1 MAARSGT
8 PRAPRRNE
16 PKGVGTWKRARR
28 RHLGSPHS
36 TRNRLRLTKR
46 RRAYAAAGRSDLAPS
61 RTRPGA
67 NFRRLR
73 ARQSKGTSRLGGR
86 DSRQS
91 ETLGRTAQPSVIS
104 LREAP
109 HPSRRS
115 CESRGSPPAGRCP
128 RNLGEDALAT
138 PTQLVE
144 LALREVAPGATRNT
158 RSTVLP
164 ATIAIALRSGL
175 PPLLPDNQ
183 EAHEQVGG
191 RDPQLKALSLT

>member
-1 MAARSGT
+1 MAARSGK
-8 PRAPRRNE
+8 PREPRRNE
-16 PKGVGTWKRARR
+16 PRGVGTWKRARR

-46 RRAYAAAGRSDLAPS
+46 RRAYAAAGRSDLVPS

-73 ARQSKGTSRLGGR
+73 ARQSKGTSRLVGR

-91 ETLGRTAQPSVIS
+91 ETLGRTAQLSVIS

-109 HPSRRS
+109 IRP
-115 CESRGSPPAGRCP
+115 GDPANRVVL
-128 RNLGEDALAT
+128 RLRVDALGFLAKT
-138 PTQLVE
+138 VWPPQPAFVE

-158 RSTVLP
+158 RSTVWP

-183 EAHEQVGG
+183 EARQWAVGI
-191 RDPQLKALSLT
+191 RN

>member
-1 MAARSGT
+1 MAARSGK
-8 PRAPRRNE
+8 PREPRRNE
-16 PKGVGTWKRARR
+16 PRGVGTWKRARR

-46 RRAYAAAGRSDLAPS
+46 RRAYAAAGRSDPVPS
-61 RTRPGA
+61 RMRPGA

-73 ARQSKGTSRLGGR
+73 ARQSKGTSRLVGR

-109 HPSRRS
+109 IRP
-115 CESRGSPPAGRCP
+115 GDPANCVVLRL
-128 RNLGEDALAT
+128 RVDALGILREDGLVT
-138 PTQLVE
+138 PTRVRRARAE
-144 LALREVAPGATRNT
+144 RGRTRGHAKHPVDGVARDYRDRTSIWPSSFTTGQPGGGRA
-158 RSTVLP
+158 
-164 ATIAIALRSGL
+164 SGR
-175 PPLLPDNQ
+175 
-183 EAHEQVGG
+183 

>member
-1 MAARSGT
+1 MAARSGK
-8 PRAPRRNE
+8 PREPRRNE
-16 PKGVGTWKRARR
+16 PRGVGTWKRARR

-46 RRAYAAAGRSDLAPS
+46 RRAYAAAGRSDLVPS

-73 ARQSKGTSRLGGR
+73 ARQSKGTSRLVGR

-91 ETLGRTAQPSVIS
+91 ETLDRNGPAQRHQSS
-104 LREAP
+104 RST
-109 HPSRRS
+109 HPPRRS

-128 RNLGEDALAT
+128 RILGEHGLAT
-138 PTQLVE
+138 PTRVRRARAE
-144 LALREVAPGATRNT
+144 RGRTRGHAKHPVDGVARNYRDRTSIWPSSFTTGQPGGA
-158 RSTVLP
+158 P
-164 ATIAIALRSGL
+164 
-175 PPLLPDNQ
+175 
-183 EAHEQVGG
+183 VGG

>member
-1 MAARSGT
+1 MAARSGR
-8 PRAPRRNE
+8 PREPRRNE
-16 PKGVGTWKRARR
+16 PRGVGTWKRARR

-46 RRAYAAAGRSDLAPS
+46 RRAYAAAGRSDLVPS

-73 ARQSKGTSRLGGR
+73 ARQSKGTSRLVGR
-86 DSRQS
+86 DSRQG
-91 ETLGRTAQPSVIS
+91 ETLGRNGPAQRHQSS
-104 LREAP
+104 RST
-109 HPSRRS
+109 HPPRRS

-128 RNLGEDALAT
+128 RNLGEDGLAT
-138 PTQLVE
+138 PTRVRRARAE
-144 LALREVAPGATRNT
+144 RGAPGATRNT
-158 RSTVLP
+158 QSTVWP

-191 RDPQLKALSLT
+191 RDPQVKALSLT